1 MSAKSKAAKA
11 LGVIGR
17 PRRTTNPDAFSRTA
31 PDAMDSVSDKTIAR
45 TNSPTSFTAMAEG
58 KSLAQL
64 SIAIR
69 KLEAK
74 DSLSADEKGMLGAF
88 KKAKKN
94 IEKKQ
99 ASEVPRKSERPKGKK
114 QPSKPD
120 MSMAMNKG
128 GYANCGASVPGT
140 QSKK

>member
-11 LGVIGR
+11 LGITGR
-17 PRRTTNPDAFSRTA
+17 PRATSNLDALSS
-31 PDAMDSVSDKTIAR
+31 PSSKVIAR
-45 TNSPTSFTAMAEG
+45 SNTPTSFTAMAEG
-58 KSLAQL
+58 KSLAEL
-64 SIAIR
+64 GIAIR
-69 KLEAK
+69 KLVAK
-74 DSLSADEKGMLGAF
+74 DSLSADEKGMLAALV
-88 KKAKKN
+88 KAKKK
-94 IEKKQ
+94 IELKQ
-99 ASEVPRKSERPKGKK
+99 SKEVPRKSERPKGKK

>member
-11 LGVIGR
+11 LGITGR
-17 PRRTTNPDAFSRTA
+17 PRATSNLDALSS
-31 PDAMDSVSDKTIAR
+31 PSSKVIAR
-45 TNSPTSFTAMAEG
+45 SNTPTSFTAMAEG
-58 KSLAQL
+58 KSLSQL

-88 KKAKKN
+88 KKAKKK
-94 IEKKQ
+94 IELKQ

>member
-11 LGVIGR
+11 LGVTGR
-17 PRRTTNPDAFSRTA
+17 PRRTTNPDAFTTE
-31 PDAMDSVSDKTIAR
+31 KTIAR
-45 TNSPTSFTAMAEG
+45 TKSPTSYTAMTEG

-74 DSLSADEKGMLGAF
+74 DSLSADEKGMLSALM
-88 KKAKKN
+88 KAKKN

>member
-11 LGVIGR
+11 LGVTGR
-17 PRRTTNPDAFSRTA
+17 PRRTTNPDAFTTE
-31 PDAMDSVSDKTIAR
+31 KTIAR
-45 TNSPTSFTAMAEG
+45 TKSPTSYTAMTEG

-74 DSLSADEKGMLGAF
+74 DSLSADEKGMLSALM
-88 KKAKKN
+88 KAKKN

-99 ASEVPRKSERPKGKK
+99 ASEVPPSAVRPKGKRA
-114 QPSKPD
+114 PSKPD

-128 GYANCGASVPGT
+128 GYANCGASVAGT

>member
-1 MSAKSKAAKA
+1 MSKLSRAAKA
-11 LGVIGR
+11 LGVKGR
-17 PRRTTNPDAFSRTA
+17 PRRTTNPDAFTTE
-31 PDAMDSVSDKTIAR
+31 KTIAR
-45 TNSPTSFTAMAEG
+45 TKSPTSYTAMTEG

-74 DSLSADEKGMLGAF
+74 DSLSADEKGMLSALM
-88 KKAKKN
+88 KAKKN

-99 ASEVPRKSERPKGKK
+99 ASEVPPSAVRPKGKRA
-114 QPSKPD
+114 PSKPD

-128 GYANCGASVPGT
+128 GYANCGASVAGT
-140 QSKK
+140 QGKK

>member
-1 MSAKSKAAKA
+1 MSGKSKAAKA
-11 LGVIGR
+11 ALGIKGR
-17 PRRTTNPDAFSRTA
+17 PRATSNLDALSSPSSR
-31 PDAMDSVSDKTIAR
+31 VIAR
-45 TNSPTSFTAMAEG
+45 TNNPTSFTAMAEG

-74 DSLSADEKGMLGAF
+74 DSLSADEKGMLDAF
-88 KKAKKN
+88 KKEKKK
-94 IEKKQ
+94 IERKQ
-99 ASEVPRKSERPKGKK
+99 ASEVPPKSDRPKGKK

-140 QSKK
+140 QRKK

>member
-1 MSAKSKAAKA
+1 MSKLSRAAKA
-11 LGVIGR
+11 LGVKGR
-17 PRRTTNPDAFSRTA
+17 PRRTTNPDAFTTE
-31 PDAMDSVSDKTIAR
+31 KTIAR
-45 TNSPTSFTAMAEG
+45 TKSPTSYTAMTEG

-74 DSLSADEKGMLGAF
+74 DSLSADEKGMLSALM
-88 KKAKKN
+88 KAKKK
-94 IEKKQ
+94 IELKQ
-99 ASEVPRKSERPKGKK
+99 SKEVPRKSERPKGKK